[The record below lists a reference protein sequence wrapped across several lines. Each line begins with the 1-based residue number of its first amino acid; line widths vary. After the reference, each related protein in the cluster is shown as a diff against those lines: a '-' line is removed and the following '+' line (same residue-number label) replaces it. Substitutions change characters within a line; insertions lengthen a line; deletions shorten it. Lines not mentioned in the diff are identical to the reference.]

1 MALRNSVMEGGV
13 MNSKEFSDLEGGSG
27 RGIKLKFNISINQ
40 LSINQYINQ
49 SVDQSIKQQK

>member
-27 RGIKLKFNISINQ
+27 RGI
-40 LSINQYINQ
+40 
-49 SVDQSIKQQK
+49 